1 MRHCPSE
8 PVFYA
13 GFGCRKGCPADTLEQ
28 LLRTTLATHNLPAS
42 QLRGIASID
51 LKADEPGLRTLAMR
65 LSISLVLYPA
75 AHLQAFEALLSHR
88 SPVAFEHSGCWGVAE
103 SAALALAHQ
112 AHGASH
118 LLVTRQVFGQA
129 TLALA
134 HGR

>member
-1 MRHCPSE
+1 MPHTPCE

-13 GFGCRKGCPADTLEQ
+13 GFGCRKGCPADLLEQ
-28 LLRTTLATHNLPAS
+28 LLRTTLATHDLFAE

-51 LKADEPGLRTLAMR
+51 LKADEPGLQVLASR
-65 LSISLVLYPA
+65 LDVPLVLFSTAY
-75 AHLQAFEALLSHR
+75 LQPFEPLLSHR
-88 SPVAFEHSGCWGVAE
+88 SAAAFEQSGCWGVAE
-103 SAALALAHQ
+103 SAALALAHRTQ
-112 AHGASH
+112 GTAR